1 MASLV
6 IMTGLAVAGC
16 ATGAPNPVG
25 SPGASAQATPT
36 GASRTV
42 SSGRPLAPLTGLPV
56 ASAKDAARPA
66 VALDVAGTNPQG
78 LAAADV
84 VFEEAASPVRYIAI
98 YQSREAT
105 GVGPIT
111 STQPTDR
118 TALAVL
124 HPLIGY
130 NGAAVPYFITLL
142 DKAKITDVS
151 YSRRPSLYASGGAGL
166 TTSTQAIWGAASGAT
181 APPPL
186 FSYRGTGPAGGPLA
200 GRESRPTRVTV
211 AIPGLGTQDWVFS
224 QKADRWLLT
233 AGGPKV
239 QAANLVVQMV
249 RYKQITASHRLGI
262 VVQSAQVIGSGKAEV
277 FSGSTSGGSGGTA
290 ATGTWSKPHTSDL
303 TNYFDTS
310 GAPMAFLPGPTW
322 IILAPPG
329 THVSTGGA

>member
-6 IMTGLAVAGC
+6 TMTGLAVAGC
-16 ATGAPNPVG
+16 ALGAPNPVG
-25 SPGASAQATPT
+25 GAGASARATPS
-36 GASRTV
+36 GAPRTV
-42 SSGRPLAPLTGLPV
+42 SSGRPLAPLTGLPA

-66 VALDVAGTNPQG
+66 VALDVAGTSPQG

-84 VFEEAASPVRYIAI
+84 VFEEATSPVRYVAI

-130 NGAAVPYFITLL
+130 NGAAAPYFINLL

-151 YSRRPSLYASGGAGL
+151 YSGHPSLYASVAAGL
-166 TTSTQAIWGAASGAT
+166 TTSTRAISGAASGAT

-186 FSYRGTGPAGGPLA
+186 FSYRGTGAAGGSLA
-200 GRESRPTRVTV
+200 GRESRRTRVSV

-249 RYKQITASHRLGI
+249 SYKQITVSHRLGI
-262 VVQSAQVIGSGKAEV
+262 VVPSAQVIGSGKAEV

-290 ATGTWSKPHTSDL
+290 AAGTWSKPRTRDL

-322 IILAPPG
+322 IILAPPA
-329 THVSTGGA
+329 THVSTGGS